1 MRQGVNMEKMM
12 VHAETARQEI
22 CKSLGD
28 PAYGLGWC
36 RWECYALDS
45 RAAFPRALY
54 WTAQGICITKPG
66 TGLSISMLFGDFSLE
81 HTRGT
86 PRGGLVVV
94 QDGAR
99 VTLYSAR
106 QVERAL
112 ATGKSGKMEKMGKD
126 DD

>member
-1 MRQGVNMEKMM
+1 MEQVMGP
-12 VHAETARQEI
+12 AETARQEI
-22 CKSLGD
+22 CKSLGS

-45 RAAFPRALY
+45 RAAFPRELY
-54 WTAQGICITKPG
+54 WTDRGIYITKPG
-66 TGLSISMLFGDFSLE
+66 TGLRVDMLFGDFSLE

-99 VTLYSAR
+99 VVLYSAR
-106 QVERAL
+106 QVETAL
-112 ATGKSGKMEKMGKD
+112 ATGKSGKMTKKFD
-126 DD
+126 NK

>member
-1 MRQGVNMEKMM
+1 MGQGVNMEKFMG
-12 VHAETARQEI
+12 HAETARQEI

-36 RWECYALDS
+36 MWECYALDS
-45 RAAFPRALY
+45 RAAFPRELY

-99 VTLYSAR
+99 VVLYSAR

-112 ATGKSGKMEKMGKD
+112 ATGKSGKITKM
-126 DD
+126 